1 MRPGSPST
9 PRLLSSHPPC
19 RGLASALPPREPPP
33 PHSRA
38 GDWPKAIQL
47 VRAPPVGLKPRP
59 VRPAIQAA
67 LRLPYSRGQGGR
79 DLPSPEGGARPAGQ
93 AGSRAGQSHPPGGT
107 PRPGGRWEWGDTLLS
122 APWGQPLP
130 EIRGLPRLPRDLSGA
145 CSQDALQRGRP
156 GQGGPAHRVRGP
168 VPLPGAWS
176 PNFLPP
182 TRFCPWGSFIHS
194 TRCHW
199 APAIAPHG
207 PSAKRRLQL
216 SPSEPEPTTH
226 SRPGG
231 RGRRVTRTGRPRAR
245 RAPSPRAAT
254 ARARLGSRRS
264 FKCRRGGGGARA
276 TGGQQWL
283 LRAGSAPGAWARRAQ
298 TPALPRASQGF
309 PAPPS
314 ASQPFT
320 TLPSASQRLP
330 GLPSP
335 SQRFP
340 ALPSASQRSAPSRPA
355 ASRCARPQAR
365 PRGLPREVQR
375 AWAGLGCA
383 AQGPRA
389 PSRRPRPWPCS
400 RAARGPLHCCR
411 CVQAR
416 RV

>member
-1 MRPGSPST
+1 MDPHAEYTTPSPRQPEGPQPGLGPHPAARGQLSPSA

-79 DLPSPEGGARPAGQ
+79 DLPSPEGGATPAGQ

-107 PRPGGRWEWGDTLLS
+107 LRPGGRWEWGDTLLS
-122 APWGQPLP
+122 PPWGQPLP
-130 EIRGLPRLPRDLSGA
+130 EIRGLPRLPRGLSGA

-156 GQGGPAHRVRGP
+156 GQGGPTHRVRGP

-207 PSAKRRLQL
+207 PPAKRRLQL
-216 SPSEPEPTTH
+216 SPREPEPTTQ

-231 RGRRVTRTGRPRAR
+231 RGRGVTRTGRPRAR

-264 FKCRRGGGGARA
+264 FKCRRGGGVLGLQEDSSGFSAQAARQER
-276 TGGQQWL
+276 G
-283 LRAGSAPGAWARRAQ
+283 PGAPKPQ
-298 TPALPRASQGF
+298 PF
-309 PAPPS
+309 PA
-314 ASQPFT
+314 
-320 TLPSASQRLP
+320 
-330 GLPSP
+330 LPSP
-335 SQRFP
+335 SQPFP
-340 ALPSASQRSAPSRPA
+340 ALPSASQGFPALPSARRHHAPPPPA
-355 ASRCARPQAR
+355 ALGPRP
-365 PRGLPREVQR
+365 
-375 AWAGLGCA
+375 GLGVC
-383 AQGPRA
+383 RA
-389 PSRRPRPWPCS
+389 RC
-400 RAARGPLHCCR
+400 RGPGP
-411 CVQAR
+411 A
-416 RV
+416 